1 MKTFE
6 ILNENMSMARR
17 LKEVK
22 SVFTNT
28 FHNKHNS
35 DHNNKRKIFEKKCEL
50 SN

>member
-22 SVFTNT
+22 SVFSTT
-28 FHNKHNS
+28 FKDKTSSEHK
-35 DHNNKRKIFEKKCEL
+35 DKRKIF
-50 SN
+50 

>member
-22 SVFTNT
+22 SVCRSTFKDKTNSEHKDT
-28 FHNKHNS
+28 
-35 DHNNKRKIFEKKCEL
+35 RKMF
-50 SN
+50 